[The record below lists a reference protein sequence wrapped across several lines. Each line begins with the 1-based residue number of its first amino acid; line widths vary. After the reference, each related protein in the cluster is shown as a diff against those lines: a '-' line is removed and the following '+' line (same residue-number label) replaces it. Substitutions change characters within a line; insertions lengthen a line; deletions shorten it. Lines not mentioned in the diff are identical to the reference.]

1 MSTPTA
7 CRLLVAVVVALVS
20 QLICPEGTQTG
31 IAPFFAANETY
42 ILLEPSSMGVRQNGA
57 FRNPRAISGL

>member
-1 MSTPTA
+1 MSTPVG

-31 IAPFFAANETY
+31 IPANETY

-57 FRNPRAISGL
+57 PRNPKAILGL